1 MFFKITVAYD
11 GTAFSGWQR
20 QRGQRTVQQAVEDAW
35 QAITGEA
42 AAVTASGRT
51 DAGVHA
57 VGQVVGIESGTQLA
71 CSQLVMG
78 LNAKLPDDVLVRRV
92 EPAPDGFHAT
102 ADARSKRYRYLIHN
116 GRMPPLFD
124 RQYVWHVPSP
134 LDADRMHEA
143 SQRLVGT
150 HDFACFQSVGSPRE
164 STVRTIQALTVRRG
178 NWTTGFG
185 LNNDD
190 QIAIEVTGDG
200 FLYHM
205 VRTIAGTLVRV
216 GQGRRDGAWLDEVLA
231 GGDRRAAGQTAPASG
246 LMLMEV
252 WY

>member
-11 GTAFSGWQR
+11 GTEFSGWQR
-20 QRGQRTVQQAVEDAW
+20 QRGQRTVQQAVEEAW
-35 QAITGEA
+35 QAITAEA
-42 AAVTASGRT
+42 VAVTASGRT

-57 VGQVVGIESGTQLA
+57 MGQVVGVESRTQLP
-71 CSQLVMG
+71 CSQLAMG

-116 GRMPPLFD
+116 ARTPPLFD
-124 RQYVWHVPSP
+124 RRYVWHVPSP
-134 LDADRMHEA
+134 LDAGQMHEA
-143 SQRLVGT
+143 GQRLVGM

-164 STVRTIQALTVRRG
+164 STVRTIDAVTVERG
-178 NWTTGFG
+178 NWATGYG
-185 LNNDD
+185 IGGDD
-190 QIAIEVTGDG
+190 QVAIDVTGDG

-205 VRTIAGTLVRV
+205 VRAIAGTLVRV
-216 GQGRRDGAWLDEVLA
+216 GQGRRNAEWLSEVLESC
-231 GGDRRAAGQTAPASG
+231 DRKQAGQTAPASG